1 MRVSNLQALGLWQQ
15 MLTAGKKIPICGGS
29 DYHRDHLFILPGG
42 PTTCVYAASSSPA
55 DLLSSLRQGHAYLTF
70 APNGPGLEMTAGDAV
85 MGDSVPFPDVK
96 EIQVTASGLLAGDV
110 LQVVTGSGS
119 TVLLTAETDGSF
131 QGSHL
136 MEQPGFARIEMLRGF
151 VPGLPL
157 LPALFSNPIYFDAG
171 S

>member
-1 MRVSNLQALGLWQQ
+1 M
-15 MLTAGKKIPICGGS
+15 
-29 DYHRDHLFILPGG
+29 
-42 PTTCVYAASSSPA
+42 
-55 DLLSSLRQGHAYLTF
+55 
-70 APNGPGLEMTAGDAV
+70 
-85 MGDSVPFPDVK
+85 
-96 EIQVTASGLLAGDV
+96 
-110 LQVVTGSGS
+110 VTGSGS